1 LKCASTF
8 IVLLSFITSP
18 VWGQYSDTIIREKV
32 NEKSSLDYLFPIT
45 PGTPNTLAGTM
56 GELRNTHFHSGLD
69 IRTNNQIGAAVL
81 AAQQG
86 YISRIVKSTWSYGNV
101 IYITHPDSNT
111 TLYAHL
117 NEFKGKLA
125 EHVRKQQY
133 DQKTFEI
140 DLRFEPGQFPV
151 NRGDTIALSGN
162 TGSSNGPHLHF
173 DIRDKNMN
181 ALNPL
186 NFGFDEI
193 VDKTSPVVHKIA
205 LKTITPESRINGRFG
220 RFEFTVYK
228 VGKNY
233 TFLKPIL
240 AHGKIGVEVLT
251 YDKMDNSR
259 FQCGINTIEMLA
271 DSQRV
276 YHQKIDGINMPITR
290 AIITHFDY
298 KTLKSSG
305 FRFNKLYLDDGN
317 PLDYY
322 QGTVNGGYID
332 VQNKDIPVLV
342 KLGDSYGNF
351 SNLTFTFKHDH
362 IVPDVPTFNH
372 GLNPLAYT
380 LFENTLQI
388 SGMNCKDSTAKFFIG
403 DEVLPI
409 KPAYKSATSRAYLYD
424 IRKAV
429 PDSIESCGE
438 KVRIDFHDVVPSR
451 TAYTYYSKNVTIN
464 FPDSALFDT
473 LYLAVRKNPTR
484 KAESLVIG
492 DPTTPLMR
500 DIKVTWKPEQKY
512 NSPKYSVYKVNG
524 TYANYG
530 GRWENGSVS
539 FTTHEFGEFVILP
552 DSVAPG
558 ILRIALN
565 QSYARFKISDDLS
578 GIFSFEATINGQWVL
593 MNYEHKTGIIFS
605 EKLDKKTPLKGD
617 FELKVTDYAG
627 NEKIY
632 KQKIL

>member
-1 LKCASTF
+1 MKCVSTF
-8 IVLLSFITSP
+8 FVLLSIITNP
-18 VWGQYSDTIIREKV
+18 VLGQSSGTTIREKAD
-32 NEKSSLDYLFPIT
+32 EKRSLDYLFPIT
-45 PGTPNTLAGTM
+45 PGTTNTLAGTM

-81 AAQQG
+81 AAQKG
-86 YISRIVKSTWSYGNV
+86 YISRVVKSTWSYGNV

-117 NEFKGKLA
+117 NELKGKLA
-125 EHVRKQQY
+125 EHVRQQQY
-133 DQKTFEI
+133 NKKTFEI
-140 DLRFEPGQFPV
+140 DLRFAPDEFPV

-186 NFGFDEI
+186 KFGFDEI
-193 VDKTSPVVHKIA
+193 VDKTSPTVLKIA
-205 LKTITPESRINGRFG
+205 LKTITPDSRINGKFG
-220 RFEFTVYK
+220 RYEFTVYK
-228 VGKNY
+228 VGMNY

-240 AHGKIGVEVLT
+240 AHGKIGVEVLA
-251 YDKMDNSR
+251 YDRMDNSR

-276 YHQKIDGINMPITR
+276 YVQKIDGIHMPTTR

-298 KTLKSSG
+298 RTLKSTG
-305 FRFNKLYLDDGN
+305 FRFNKLYVDDGN
-317 PLDYY
+317 PLQYY
-322 QGTVNGGYID
+322 EGTVNGGYID
-332 VQNKDIPVLV
+332 VQDKDIPVLV

-351 SNLTFTFKHDH
+351 ANLTFTFKHDH
-362 IVPDVPTFNH
+362 IVPEVPTFNH
-372 GLNPLAYT
+372 GLKPLAYT
-380 LFENTLQI
+380 LFENTLQVT
-388 SGMNCKDSTAKFFIG
+388 GMTCKDSTAKFFIA

-409 KPAYKSATSRAYLYD
+409 APAYKSATSRVYLYD

-438 KVRIDFHDVVPSR
+438 KVRIDFHDMIPSG
-451 TAYTYYSKNVTIN
+451 TEYTYYSKNVTIN
-464 FPDSALFDT
+464 FRDSTLFDT
-473 LYLAVRKNPTR
+473 LYLSVKKNPIR
-484 KAESLVIG
+484 KAESLIIG
-492 DPTTPLMR
+492 DPTVPLMR
-500 DIKVTWKPEQKY
+500 DIKITWMPEKKY
-512 NSPKYSVYKVNG
+512 NSPKFSVYKVNG
-524 TYANYG
+524 GYANYG

-539 FTTHEFGEFVILP
+539 FTTREFGEFVILH
-552 DSVAPG
+552 DSIAPG
-558 ILRIALN
+558 ILKVALN
-565 QSYARFKISDDLS
+565 QSHARFKISDDRS
-578 GIFSFEATINGQWVL
+578 GIFSFEATINGQWLL

-617 FELKVTDYAG
+617 FELKVTDQAG